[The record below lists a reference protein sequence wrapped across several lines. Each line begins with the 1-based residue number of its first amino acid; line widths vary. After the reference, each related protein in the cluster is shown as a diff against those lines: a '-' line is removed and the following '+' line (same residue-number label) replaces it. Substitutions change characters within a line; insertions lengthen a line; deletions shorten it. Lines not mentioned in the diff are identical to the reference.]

1 MLRATSISVEK
12 PHRWDEPFDA
22 NMSMTDVDTVLAIEP
37 FKSIDPV
44 LFPRHLAL
52 QDILL
57 NDARIRHYQ
66 PGDIIV
72 RRNDYGNSAFFI
84 LSGSILVDIGGP
96 EERMPDT
103 LLGRKEA
110 RRHSLWTILNQW
122 WRSSAW
128 PEVRRALAHPSAGR
142 RSGAAGAPARGNG
155 TTSAVSSGALTHL
168 HDVSIAINRYPTVR
182 RLVGTFFG
190 EIAALGRTA
199 RTATVFTDAATTLLE
214 IRWQGLREI
223 RKYAPALRQLID
235 ERYRQSSL
243 ETHLIE
249 TAIFQ
254 HLDGTALEQVKEHTQ
269 FETYG
274 HFDWQDS
281 YKQLAGKQAL
291 ERLDDEPV
299 IVREGDYANGI
310 ILIRGGFARVSRRF
324 ASGHLTRS
332 YLGRGQ
338 LHGFQEIVHNW
349 RSGTTL
355 PLQTTLRAIGYV
367 DVLFVPTAIIEQY
380 VLPSLP
386 ERLLPPALDTMDM
399 QHQDA
404 AGPQQIESHTG
415 ISAAMLEQLVDHRFI
430 NGTATMLIDL
440 DRCTR
445 CDDCVRACAATHRN
459 NPRFLRAGT
468 QLDHYLVA
476 NACMHC
482 IDPVCLIGCPT
493 GAISRNTAG
502 GEVVINDKTCIGCAT
517 CANNCPYQAIRMVD
531 IRDPDGNPVLD
542 EQSYEPIRKA
552 TKCDL
557 CVEQPG
563 GPACQD
569 ACPHSALV
577 RIDLSSPGALAAWLK
592 H

>member
-1 MLRATSISVEK
+1 
-12 PHRWDEPFDA
+12 
-22 NMSMTDVDTVLAIEP
+22 
-37 FKSIDPV
+37 
-44 LFPRHLAL
+44 
-52 QDILL
+52 
-57 NDARIRHYQ
+57 
-66 PGDIIV
+66 
-72 RRNDYGNSAFFI
+72 
-84 LSGSILVDIGGP
+84 
-96 EERMPDT
+96 
-103 LLGRKEA
+103 
-110 RRHSLWTILNQW
+110 
-122 WRSSAW
+122 
-128 PEVRRALAHPSAGR
+128 
-142 RSGAAGAPARGNG
+142 
-155 TTSAVSSGALTHL
+155 
-168 HDVSIAINRYPTVR
+168 
-182 RLVGTFFG
+182 
-190 EIAALGRTA
+190 
-199 RTATVFTDAATTLLE
+199 
-214 IRWQGLREI
+214 
-223 RKYAPALRQLID
+223 
-235 ERYRQSSL
+235 
-243 ETHLIE
+243 
-249 TAIFQ
+249 
-254 HLDGTALEQVKEHTQ
+254 
-269 FETYG
+269 
-274 HFDWQDS
+274 
-281 YKQLAGKQAL
+281 
-291 ERLDDEPV
+291 
-299 IVREGDYANGI
+299 
-310 ILIRGGFARVSRRF
+310 
-324 ASGHLTRS
+324 
-332 YLGRGQ
+332 
-338 LHGFQEIVHNW
+338 
-349 RSGTTL
+349 
-355 PLQTTLRAIGYV
+355 
-367 DVLFVPTAIIEQY
+367 
-380 VLPSLP
+380 
-386 ERLLPPALDTMDM
+386 M
-399 QHQDA
+399 QQQDA